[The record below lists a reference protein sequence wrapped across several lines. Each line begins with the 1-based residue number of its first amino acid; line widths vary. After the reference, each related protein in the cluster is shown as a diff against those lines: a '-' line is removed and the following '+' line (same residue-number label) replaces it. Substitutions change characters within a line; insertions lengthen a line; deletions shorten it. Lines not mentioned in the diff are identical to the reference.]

1 MRKKLLFVCAIAL
14 AAAFTACSND
24 ELAGGSRQNASKGA
38 INFSPMLNKSTRS
51 NVVTTAPKLGS
62 FAVSAFWAEAI
73 TTGKDVDGK
82 KVFIAGSALAGTDTY
97 AVGDPFSSLAKTKIV
112 YKEGGWDYDDATQ
125 MAYWPFREKVVDKE
139 YTGDIP
145 LNFVAVSPAAAA
157 DVTGIDLKVAGSIP
171 YTVPAIE
178 DQADLCYA
186 VSQGKVQKDGVVN
199 LYFKHALSQMIFK
212 AKMGTGMKVTIK
224 SIEILNM
231 KNSAT
236 YNLPAASVVATAEG
250 EATQG
255 SWTNIGNTKD
265 NYQGFTTAAGY
276 IAIPDSSAG
285 NEAYSTQL
293 TGEGQEIIFLP
304 QEAKAG
310 ELAGNLGTAWSPND
324 NVAPKDA
331 QNIVLKITCKA
342 SRGGTALIGSCIE
355 GAANEYAVRYF
366 PINTTW
372 LQGKKYIYTLL
383 FGGVSDPENP
393 NPTGDNP
400 GDDTPGGYDED
411 GNVTPPTVPISFSA
425 QVEDWTPVHSNV
437 SF

>member
-1 MRKKLLFVCAIAL
+1 MKTKLLFVCALAL
-14 AAAFTACSND
+14 VTAFTACSNE
-24 ELAGGSRQNASKGA
+24 ELAGVSRQNAPNGA

-82 KVFIAGSALAGTDTY
+82 KVFIAGSALAENETY
-97 AVGDPFSSLAKTKIV
+97 AVGDPFGTLAKTKIV

-125 MAYWPFREKVVDKE
+125 MAYWPFREKVADKE
-139 YTGDIP
+139 YSGDVP

-157 DVTGIDLKVAGSIP
+157 DVTGVDLKVAGSIP

-212 AKMGTGMKVTIK
+212 AKMGTGMKVSIK

-236 YNLPAASVVATAEG
+236 YNLPAASVEATAEG
-250 EATQG
+250 EASQG
-255 SWTNIGNTKD
+255 SWTNIGTTKD
-265 NYQGFTTAAGY
+265 NYQGFTAAAGY
-276 IAIPDSSAG
+276 LDIPDASAG

-310 ELAGNLGTAWSPND
+310 EVAGNPGTAWSPND
-324 NVAPKDA
+324 GVAPKDA
-331 QNIVLKITCKA
+331 QNILLKITCKA

-355 GAANEYAVRYF
+355 GADDEYAERYF

-393 NPTGDNP
+393 DPTGDNP

-411 GNVTPPTVPISFSA
+411 GKVTPPTVPISFSA